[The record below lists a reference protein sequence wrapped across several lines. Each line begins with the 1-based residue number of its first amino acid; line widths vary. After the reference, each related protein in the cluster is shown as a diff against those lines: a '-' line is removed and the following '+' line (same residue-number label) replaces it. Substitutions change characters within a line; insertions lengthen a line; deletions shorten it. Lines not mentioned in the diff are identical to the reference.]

1 VLGVIGVG
9 NIGAIVAER
18 ALGLRMR
25 VVAYDPFVAPEA
37 AAKLRV
43 ELGALDEIYARAD
56 FITVHTPMTKET
68 RGLIG
73 AAAFAK
79 MKKGVRIIN
88 CARGGIID
96 ETALCQAIKDCV
108 VGGAAL
114 DGCVKDP
121 PPLDHPFFKLD
132 QVICN
137 PHLGAATDE
146 AQINVAI
153 AIADQVANFL
163 MQGVIQNAVNFPSM
177 TPKMLTILHPY
188 LVLGEKLGSFL

>member
-43 ELGALDEIYARAD
+43 ELAGLDELYARAD
-56 FITVHTPMTKET
+56 FLTVHTPLTKET

-88 CARGGIID
+88 CARGGIVD
-96 ETALCQAIKDCV
+96 EDALLHALTSGKV
-108 VGGAAL
+108 AGAAL
-114 DGCVKDP
+114 VMFVQEP
-121 PPLDHPFFKLD
+121 PPPHHPSLTLY
-132 QVICN
+132 
-137 PHLGAATDE
+137 P
-146 AQINVAI
+146 AI
-153 AIADQVANFL
+153 F
-163 MQGVIQNAVNFPSM
+163 
-177 TPKMLTILHPY
+177 T
-188 LVLGEKLGSFL
+188 